1 MEERMNTCVSESFT
15 IPGDFESDN
24 KMLLDD
30 AKWARLIGLNYHP
43 AVTINDFTYRG
54 DIDYADIQQAVCAA
68 FNFRRD

>member
-30 AKWARLIGLNYHP
+30 AKWARLIGLNY
-43 AVTINDFTYRG
+43 RG